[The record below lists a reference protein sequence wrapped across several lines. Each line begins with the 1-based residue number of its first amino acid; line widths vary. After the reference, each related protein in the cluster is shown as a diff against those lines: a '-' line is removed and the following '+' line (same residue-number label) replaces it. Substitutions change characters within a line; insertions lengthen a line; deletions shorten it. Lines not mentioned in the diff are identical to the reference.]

1 MQLHATCLAR
11 DDEGLLLLGSAGAGK
26 SDLALRLLDH
36 GFLLVADDR
45 VDIEAGRARAPAA
58 LAGLLEVRGLGI
70 FRLPFRT
77 EARLVLAAEL
87 GAAAER
93 LPEPRRHH
101 ALGLPVIALDPF
113 TPSAPAR
120 LALAFAA
127 ATGRASAV
135 AGALAAQP

>member
-1 MQLHATCLAR
+1 MGKGHIPAAMQLHATCLAR

-77 EARLVLAAEL
+77 DVRLVLAEVEAWWVDSDFPADKL
-87 GAAAER
+87 SIIER
-93 LPEPRRHH
+93 LK
-101 ALGLPVIALDPF
+101 
-113 TPSAPAR
+113 
-120 LALAFAA
+120 
-127 ATGRASAV
+127 AV
-135 AGALAAQP
+135 AQGLSQR